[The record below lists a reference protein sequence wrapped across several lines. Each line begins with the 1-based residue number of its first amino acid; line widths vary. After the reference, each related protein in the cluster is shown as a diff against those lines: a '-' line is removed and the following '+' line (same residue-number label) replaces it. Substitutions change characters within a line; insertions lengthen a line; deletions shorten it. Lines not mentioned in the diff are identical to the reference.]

1 MQAISLQFIKAT
13 GAFFAIWYNSTAKQ
27 HAIKGSQNTLN
38 LGKDRL
44 IELKAKLKDLTDNAE
59 KCANDFLSANS
70 LWWHLSLNDEDISA
84 SAYSQYGSKVPKIID
99 QPIRKGL
106 GILGVIL
113 EEYGYNIATK
123 AGNYDDEISVW
134 NNKNVGPYSTN
145 PVPFYP
151 DSLDWSLDMKD
162 LMKRYNE
169 IYKQAHESY
178 LTIKRFQQSKLAK
191 QAADLWD
198 SV

>member
-1 MQAISLQFIKAT
+1 MQAISRQFIMAT

-27 HAIKGSQNTLN
+27 YAIKGSQNTLN

-59 KCANDFLSANS
+59 KCVNDFLSS
-70 LWWHLSLNDEDISA
+70 HTLWWHLSPNDEDISA

-123 AGNYDDEISVW
+123 AGNYDDAISVW
-134 NNKNVGPYSTN
+134 NNKNVGPYPIN

-178 LTIKRFQQSKLAK
+178 LTIKRFQQAKLAK